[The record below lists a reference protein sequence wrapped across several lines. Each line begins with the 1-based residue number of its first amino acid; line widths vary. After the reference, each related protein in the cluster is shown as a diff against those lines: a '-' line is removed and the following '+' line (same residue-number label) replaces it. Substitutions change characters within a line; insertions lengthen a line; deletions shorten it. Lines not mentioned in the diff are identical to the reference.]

1 MPDIIVIGGA
11 PGSGKTTICRLLQA
25 RLNSPYID
33 FGWLRQFHL
42 DETWSNASPREEAM
56 AFENLAYIVRNY
68 LRHGY
73 RNIILTDFED
83 WRLQEIPIHFRHE
96 DFVIATLVLHDAAEH
111 ARRVL
116 DPTRDSGY
124 RNVTAARAWN
134 HAVIA
139 RSAVASEVKID
150 NTAPDPQPALDAIM
164 TLLDQR
170 DAR

>member
-96 DFVIATLVLHDAAEH
+96 DFVIATLVLHDDAEH

-116 DPTRDSGY
+116 NPTRDSGY
-124 RNVTAARAWN
+124 RNVTAALAWN

-139 RSAVASEVKID
+139 RPTVVNEVKID
-150 NTAPDPQPALDAIM
+150 NTATDPQPTLDAILA
-164 TLLDQR
+164 LLDQR
-170 DAR
+170 DTR